1 MLEGSITLSHK
12 EIDRLTIIKSV
23 SEGRIRQSQAAE
35 QLNITSRQ
43 VKRLLSRYRE
53 LGAIGLVS
61 RHKGK

>member
-53 LGAIGLVS
+53 LGAIGLEDS
-61 RHKGK
+61 